1 VTDAVQTKLE
11 ALHALAR
18 AAAGANFRARTL
30 LQRICDAVAD
40 ALDFE
45 RVAIFRYDAET
56 ETVAPFA
63 AHGADEA
70 DVVRMP
76 STVSLARL
84 PIFRDALDS
93 GRATFSREV
102 DREQALSQLAVA
114 LLGIRSLVV
123 VPLMTEGRCLGFL
136 CADRAGKEFRLDHEE
151 LELMTTIGAFTAAF
165 LEKAIQQSELRR
177 LNEVKSQFIALASH
191 ELRTPAA
198 TIFGISATLEQRW
211 DVIPPEDRD
220 ELRHVLHQEAQR
232 LRRLVDQLLDLSRV
246 ETGAATIEPERCRIR
261 EHLEELSSSIAADR
275 RSDVAL
281 DVPADLEAVVDP
293 DVFERI
299 ISNLLSNAI
308 RYGEPPVVVRARRAA
323 DELEV
328 VVEDHG
334 VGVPAEFVPNLFD
347 RFTRA
352 TTSERV
358 EGAGIGLAIAQ
369 SYARAHGGEIVYED
383 ALPRGARFRV
393 TLAAGV

>member
-45 RVAIFRYDAET
+45 RVAIFRYDAEN

-76 STVSLARL
+76 PTVPLTRL

-102 DREQALSQLAVA
+102 DREHALSQLAVS
-114 LLGIRSLVV
+114 LLNIRSLLV

-177 LNEVKSQFIALASH
+177 LNELKSQFIALASH

-211 DVIPPEDRD
+211 DVIAPDDRD

-246 ETGAATIEPERCRIR
+246 ETGAATIVPERCRIR

-308 RYGEPPVVVRARRAA
+308 RYGEPPVVVRARRAGE
-323 DELEV
+323 ELEV
-328 VVEDHG
+328 VVEDRG
-334 VGVPAEFVPNLFD
+334 VGVPAEFVPSLFD

-352 TTSERV
+352 TSSERV

-369 SYARAHGGEIVYED
+369 SYARAHGGDILYED
-383 ALPRGARFRV
+383 VLPRGARFRV
-393 TLAAGV
+393 TLAAGA